1 MLIAASWLRSKFHS
15 LDVDVPFTFTMCIV
29 YKENRTF
36 FLLPF
41 FDLLK
46 AINPIV
52 CHFLRNT
59 FDQVFVSN
67 SP

>member
-1 MLIAASWLRSKFHS
+1 M
-15 LDVDVPFTFTMCIV
+15 DVDVPLTFSMRIV
-29 YKENRTF
+29 HEENRTF
-36 FLLPF
+36 FILLF

-52 CHFLRNT
+52 CHIFRNT

-67 SP
+67 AP